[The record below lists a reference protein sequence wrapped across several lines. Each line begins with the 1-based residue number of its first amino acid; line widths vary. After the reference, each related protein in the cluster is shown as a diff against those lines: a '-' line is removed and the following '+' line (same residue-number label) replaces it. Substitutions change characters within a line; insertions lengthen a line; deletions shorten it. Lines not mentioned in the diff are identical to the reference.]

1 MSSMEW
7 TVETIASVDAEIEAL
22 PVALRARLVRLLEA
36 VENVGLEALRAPH
49 VRHLEGKLSEP
60 GQGRRRHRSGNLR
73 DGDWPASG
81 GSARLR
87 EEVSQDAAPRA
98 RDGQG
103 TGEAGDTMTKLKQLK
118 NRFMEDPEFREEYA
132 RADEEYALVEALVRA
147 RTTAK
152 LTQAEVAR
160 RLGTTQ
166 SAIARLEGG
175 QVSPSFATLRRY
187 AEATGT
193 RLTVGLERIN
203 G

>member
-1 MSSMEW
+1 M
-7 TVETIASVDAEIEAL
+7 
-22 PVALRARLVRLLEA
+22 
-36 VENVGLEALRAPH
+36 
-49 VRHLEGKLSEP
+49 
-60 GQGRRRHRSGNLR
+60 
-73 DGDWPASG
+73 
-81 GSARLR
+81 
-87 EEVSQDAAPRA
+87 
-98 RDGQG
+98 
-103 TGEAGDTMTKLKQLK
+103 MTKLKELK
-118 NRFMEDPEFREEYA
+118 KRFMEDPEFREEYA
-132 RADEEYALVEALVRA
+132 RVDEEYALVEALLRA

-152 LTQAEVAR
+152 LTQADVAR